1 MARKL
6 NITLRGTTFEVETVK
21 LERKK
26 LYGWVETRVS
36 TPEGDICSSASLN
49 DDGVTIAASGC
60 VKTGIVTDD
69 GNWAER
75 DEFVTVD
82 KDGNPVEPVPSSFDT
97 GLLLDTPATAYDILE
112 TEITTVYQLDG
123 DGDDAL
129 IAALGDE
136 IYTFPWSYR
145 GGSNS
150 DAFIVSIGHE
160 VFILAG
166 TRFPIEYLSLD
177 DNSVLDDGTEE
188 EFESD
193 DLDFSM
199 F

>member
-6 NITLRGTTFEVETVK
+6 NITLQGSNFELEPIK

-26 LYGWVETRVS
+26 LYGWVETRVT
-36 TPEGDICSSASLN
+36 TPEGGICTSASLN
-49 DDGVTIAASGC
+49 DDGVTVAAGGS
-60 VKTGIVTDD
+60 VKMGIITDD
-69 GNWAER
+69 GKWAER
-75 DEFVTVD
+75 DEFITVD
-82 KDGNPVEPVPSSFDT
+82 IDGNPVKGVPSSFDT
-97 GLLLDTPATAYDILE
+97 GIELLQRAFEEDILS
-112 TEITTVYQLDG
+112 TDITTVYQLNG
-123 DGDDAL
+123 EGDDTL
-129 IAALGDE
+129 IADLGDE

-145 GGSNS
+145 GGLPST
-150 DAFIVSIGHE
+150 AFILAIGPQ

-166 TRFPIEYLSLD
+166 TPFPLEYVALDENSMLD
-177 DNSVLDDGTEE
+177 DDTEE

>member
-6 NITLRGTTFEVETVK
+6 NISLRGSTFELEPIK

-26 LYGWVETRVS
+26 LYGWVETRVT
-36 TPEGDICSSASLN
+36 TPEGGICTSASIN
-49 DDGVTIAASGC
+49 DDGVTLAAGGS
-60 VKTGIVTDD
+60 VKMGIITDD
-69 GNWAER
+69 GKWAER

-82 KDGNPVEPVPSSFDT
+82 IDGNPIEGVPSSFDI
-97 GLLLDTPATAYDILE
+97 GIQLHQQASEEDILA
-112 TEITTVYQLDG
+112 TEISTVYQLNAEG
-123 DGDDAL
+123 DNEL
-129 IAALGDE
+129 ITALGDE

-145 GGSNS
+145 GGLPST
-150 DAFIVSIGHE
+150 AFIVAIGPQ

-166 TRFPIEYLSLD
+166 TPFPIEYITLD
-177 DNSVLDDGTEE
+177 DHSMLDDDAEE